1 MRAASFGENQRASGD
16 EMAENAVSGKDY
28 RARGS
33 RPIPGAR
40 SRGTRRSDIARLDD
54 RVVVLA
60 RGARTGPGSPEEP
73 VAIIKQTGP
82 GEARKAVSAI
92 LAFGYRHMAGIE
104 CRQVVVPPPW
114 APSDWIGGR
123 HQIGTVRGIRSVY
136 PGGFVG
142 IRRLRASL
150 RQTVGQDDA
159 VAATAPGDRPSP
171 HRSRDLLRVVCA
183 RESPKHIS

>member
-1 MRAASFGENQRASGD
+1 LRID
-16 EMAENAVSGKDY
+16 L
-28 RARGS
+28 
-33 RPIPGAR
+33 
-40 SRGTRRSDIARLDD
+40 RR
-54 RVVVLA
+54 
-60 RGARTGPGSPEEP
+60 P

-142 IRRLRASL
+142 IRRLQGEFTKL
-150 RQTVGQDDA
+150 GQD
-159 VAATAPGDRPSP
+159 R
-171 HRSRDLLRVVCA
+171 LLPQQRQVIALHLIAQGICSA
-183 RESPKHIS
+183 